1 MSEDKAANTNV
12 WRYDMKQKNMDKETR
27 IRKAQERTDELF
39 PGKDLNDMYEMY
51 LEFFAEYER
60 LWDEGKNVSMEML
73 EFLNRNKDLIE
84 IIDYFP
90 QEDEPLW
97 EESRRVLELLF
108 TSDLPAESLVCRTSR
123 TNQS

>member
-73 EFLNRNKDLIE
+73 EFLNRNKDLI
-84 IIDYFP
+84 FHRKTS
-90 QEDEPLW
+90 LCG
-97 EESRRVLELLF
+97 RRAVVCWNFYLQVMNWINAELLLG
-108 TSDLPAESLVCRTSR
+108 SILEW
-123 TNQS
+123 

>member
-1 MSEDKAANTNV
+1 MPEDKAANTNV

-60 LWDEGKNVSMEML
+60 FGMKEKM
-73 EFLNRNKDLIE
+73 
-84 IIDYFP
+84 FP
-90 QEDEPLW
+90 W
-97 EESRRVLELLF
+97 KCWS
-108 TSDLPAESLVCRTSR
+108 S
-123 TNQS
+123 

>member
-27 IRKAQERTDELF
+27 IRKARERTDELF

-108 TSDLPAESLVCRTSR
+108 TSDELD
-123 TNQS
+123 

>member
-1 MSEDKAANTNV
+1 
-12 WRYDMKQKNMDKETR
+12 MKQKKMDKETR

-51 LEFFAEYER
+51 LKFFAEYER
-60 LWDEGKNVSMEML
+60 LWDEGKHVSMEML

-108 TSDLPAESLVCRTSR
+108 TSDELD
-123 TNQS
+123 